1 MIRLLLITFSRSLS
15 RSLSLSLRFAC
26 RVVLVFSKNR
36 IDLRIAVLL
45 CTWPRGKFDVF
56 FSNNYVNA
64 I

>member
-1 MIRLLLITFSRSLS
+1 MFMARRGDDPFVVDYLLSLA

-56 FSNNYVNA
+56 FFK
-64 I
+64 